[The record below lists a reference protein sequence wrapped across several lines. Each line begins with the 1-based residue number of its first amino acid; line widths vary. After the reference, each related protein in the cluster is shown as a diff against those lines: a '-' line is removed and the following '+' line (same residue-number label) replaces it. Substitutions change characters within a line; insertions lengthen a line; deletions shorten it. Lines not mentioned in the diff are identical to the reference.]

1 MLRANTQVQSVLSRL
16 RVCERD
22 PLNQRTPAASPA
34 ARSLPPA
41 AAALGEMAEELL
53 SALRDCATLRRGMN
67 DLIWVVAAPTH
78 ASVRALFCRAAQL
91 RWLSLRRVG

>member
-1 MLRANTQVQSVLSRL
+1 MAVLRANTQVQSVLSRL

-78 ASVRALFCRAAQL
+78 A
-91 RWLSLRRVG
+91 

>member
-1 MLRANTQVQSVLSRL
+1 MQSVLSRL

-78 ASVRALFCRAAQL
+78 A
-91 RWLSLRRVG
+91 